1 MNAQILRINSMLSAL
16 RALPYSSGPPPW
28 SASPGRR
35 PLLRHLPGPRYDA
48 KGRKVLP
55 ALALKRP
62 CFGFKDRDKQL
73 ACEPG
78 ASGHVLTSVDV
89 AKVFSPGRLVLR
101 SSAKDNAEELLVSA
115 SSITSLL
122 SLAPEGEVNQQ
133 EDNGV
138 RDQAA
143 VGWDSPSS
151 TELPP
156 SVEDPPS
163 SSPALS
169 ASCSLPGDS
178 TSSLENAE
186 PDSRKASSSFLEHDH
201 GSSLSASVS
210 LVSSSSSI
218 GIPSL
223 FHDENV
229 FQISFEGSIAESA
242 SLVLA
247 ATTSILPLVNEESDA
262 PVLETAQPCPAPWT
276 AMERLSAMLH
286 EDLCSSQLSSASV
299 TPAVLESPR
308 CSEELDLSLDN
319 IVNDV
324 APLDALVVLE
334 STGEGS
340 YWDLNNPEDAW
351 IPPQE
356 EGIDDWSPSKFR
368 INWDDDVE
376 EPKQEADDVQEG
388 QSLSGT
394 TEEEGAISTVVE
406 VPDLVVTL
414 ADADHDEHL
423 LSVEEDEAFD
433 VSKEDSCSNGLPP
446 RFEQGSTQATPEK
459 CPPSSFFDKENDGPG
474 ARNRPFE
481 GRARSRVPLRDI
493 TDMFLPVPL
502 SADCPPSNVFGK
514 ENDCARA
521 RGVDGKKQVKSTH
534 AGKIH
539 EDVVDDVLFP
549 GTQAAEDDALS
560 YDVILDKLGRPAKVY
575 AGRRRPARRPLRS
588 ITEES
593 SIALPSGK
601 CQPSSLSGKEND
613 YGRVRN
619 VKGKKLLMS
628 TGAGQQ
634 PEAIVDDLFYDGPK
648 TKGYDAFSCHARRPL
663 RDITHKILPADKGNG
678 DPDNPGDRAWIPL
691 QDEGNEGW
699 SPSVEWDDGVED
711 AKQEADDVQKGQRSS
726 GTRKKAGEE
735 GALSPVIEV
744 PDLVV
749 TLADADSDE
758 HPLSVEVD
766 KVLSPTQATERD
778 ALSYDVIRDK
788 LGKPAKVYAGRRRPA
803 RRPLRNVTEES
814 SIALPSGKWQPSS
827 LSGKENDYGRVR
839 NIKGKEPAMSTGT
852 GQKPE
857 AVVDNVFFHGPTTK
871 GCDALSRPARPPLC
885 DITHK
890 VLLAPTSVKSPAN
903 SLSASATPKPCDVR
917 CPADRGTEI
926 LALGPLCDT
935 SLDAEELVSSPMAL
949 EPAAAWSNA
958 LDALGLPPPQL
969 NLPPIA
975 DVVRQALPSLPSFKL
990 SDWDIASGPNEDVTA
1005 RPLDPRFLTPMS
1017 SLGATSQEEDDGD
1030 ISPVTVRQAK
1040 QSIALSITPSFLL
1053 GGRVVYSTSAACID
1067 DQEDSLSTVPMGL
1080 ATDANYCSPLDDH
1093 SSRSLLAR
1101 LDPCTGL
1108 DVTSMRDP
1116 PTLDVVMAGRSTRR
1130 V

>member
-62 CFGFKDRDKQL
+62 CFGLKDRDKQL
-73 ACEPG
+73 AREPG

-89 AKVFSPGRLVLR
+89 AKVFSPGHLVLR
-101 SSAKDNAEELLVSA
+101 SSAMDNAEELLVSA
-115 SSITSLL
+115 SSITSVL

-143 VGWDSPSS
+143 VGWNNPSS
-151 TELPP
+151 TGLPP

-163 SSPALS
+163 SSPALP

-186 PDSRKASSSFLEHDH
+186 PDSRKASSSFVEHNH
-201 GSSLSASVS
+201 GSSLSASAS
-210 LVSSSSSI
+210 LVSSPSSI
-218 GIPSL
+218 GISSL
-223 FHDENV
+223 FHDEHA
-229 FQISFEGSIAESA
+229 FQLSFDGSIAESA

-262 PVLETAQPCPAPWT
+262 PVLETAQPCPAPWS

-286 EDLCSSQLSSASV
+286 DDLCPSQLSSASV

-308 CSEELDLSLDN
+308 RSEELDHSLDN

-324 APLDALVVLE
+324 APLDALVALE

-593 SIALPSGK
+593 SIALPNGK

-619 VKGKKLLMS
+619 IKGKKLLMS

-634 PEAIVDDLFYDGPK
+634 PEAIVDDLFFGGQA
-648 TKGYDAFSCHARRPL
+648 KGYDAFPRPTRPPL
-663 RDITHKILPADKGNG
+663 RDITHKVLPADKGNG
-678 DPDNPGDRAWIPL
+678 DLDNTGDRAWIPP
-691 QDEGNEGW
+691 QEEGIEGG
-699 SPSVEWDDGVED
+699 SPSVKWNDGVED
-711 AKQEADDVQKGQRSS
+711 GKPEADDVQEGQRSS

-749 TLADADSDE
+749 TLADADNDE
-758 HPLSVEVD
+758 HPSSVEEEEA
-766 KVLSPTQATERD
+766 LPATQVTEND
-778 ALSYDVIRDK
+778 APSCVVIRDK
-788 LGKPAKVYAGRRRPA
+788 LGRPAEVYAGRRRPA
-803 RRPLRNVTEES
+803 RRPLRDISEES
-814 SIALPSGKWQPSS
+814 SIVLSNGKWQQSS
-827 LSGKENDYGRVR
+827 LSGKENDHGRVR
-839 NIKGKEPAMSTGT
+839 NIKGKKPAMSTGS

-857 AVVDNVFFHGPTTK
+857 AVVDNVFFHGPATK
-871 GCDALSRPARPPLC
+871 GYDAFPRPARRPLC

-890 VLLAPTSVKSPAN
+890 VLPALTSVKSPAN
-903 SLSASATPKPCDVR
+903 RLTASATPKPCDVR
-917 CPADRGTEI
+917 WPEDRRTEVPALRQLCNASPDAPD
-926 LALGPLCDT
+926 LA
-935 SLDAEELVSSPMAL
+935 SSPMAL
-949 EPAAAWSNA
+949 EPAAALSNA

-990 SDWDIASGPNEDVTA
+990 SDWDIASGPNEDVAA
-1005 RPLDPRFLTPMS
+1005 RPQDPRFLTPMS
-1017 SLGATSQEEDDGD
+1017 SLGASSHEEDDGD

-1108 DVTSMRDP
+1108 GVTSMHDP
-1116 PTLDVVMAGRSTRR
+1116 PTLDAGMAGWSTRR